1 MDKLKV
7 LREKIKN
14 LSLDSVLIFDER
26 NQLYI
31 SDFAFSDGFLYITSS
46 EAYLITDF
54 RYYEAALKKADK
66 RFKVISPETRVG
78 ILGKL
83 ISDTDAK
90 RVGFEGGSITYERYK
105 SFSEKYPSVEFVS
118 IGNII
123 EEMRAI
129 KSADE
134 ISKIQAAQDIA
145 DKAFSHVISVLTPN
159 MTEIEVAAEIEYAM
173 RKLGADGPS
182 FDTIAVSGKAS
193 NDGADGPSFDTIAVS
208 GKASALPHGTPRPV
222 KLERGFLTMDFGA
235 RIDGYLSDM
244 TRTVVIGKANEDMK
258 KLYNTVLTAQ
268 IKAIEYL
275 REGADAGEADKVARD
290 IIDSFEEYKG
300 TFGHSLGHSIGLCVH
315 EVPSLSK
322 KSCGVKL
329 KIGQVTS
336 VEPGIY
342 LFGKY
347 GCRIEDLVAIEKNG
361 VYNFTKSTKELI
373 EIY

>member
-31 SDFAFSDGFLYITSS
+31 SEFAFTDGFLYITSS
-46 EAYLITDF
+46 QAYLITDF

-90 RVGFEGGSITYERYK
+90 RVGFEGGSITYEQYK
-105 SFSEKYPSVEFVS
+105 SFSEKYPNVEFVTV
-118 IGNII
+118 GNAI
-123 EEMRAI
+123 EEMRAV

-193 NDGADGPSFDTIAVS
+193 S
-208 GKASALPHGTPRPV
+208 LPHGTPRPV

-244 TRTVVIGKANEDMK
+244 TRTVVIGKADEDMK

-315 EVPSLSK
+315 EAPSLSK
-322 KSCGVKL
+322 KSFGVKL
-329 KIGQVTS
+329 QVGQVTS